1 MNKNKL
7 LPLAIAAALG
17 SLSSTSAIAA
27 GFQLAEYS
35 ATGLGRAYAGE
46 AAMADNASAQF
57 RNPAMMTYLEGTQVS
72 TGLIYVDPNVDVE
85 GTNTSLT
92 GDKTATSSKDFADSA
107 FIPNFYFSHQLN
119 EKVYLG
125 LALSSN
131 FGMHTKLDDN
141 FKGTQFGN
149 EASVMTMEIN
159 PNIAYKINDQF
170 SVGAGVRYVLGEGSI
185 GAKSSADI
193 KNPLNGNVI
202 VPTGTTLK
210 YMEGD
215 DTAWGWQAGAA
226 WQINEDNR
234 LGFNYRSEVNLNLE
248 GHATGLAFGTTT
260 AQLPGSMELTLPATA
275 EIASFHQL
283 TDTVAVHASINWTDW
298 STFEKLEANIPSLS
312 QPNQL
317 VKQENWK
324 DNYRFAVGA
333 TYQLNTK
340 TQLRSGVAY
349 DTAAVDDANRTITI
363 PETDRLWLSLG
374 AGYHYS
380 DNLTLDA
387 GFTYIFA
394 KDADVK
400 EPRDGISSDLTSVPF
415 GGTFEGQTSGNVWLA
430 GVQATYRF

>member
-1 MNKNKL
+1 MNKNKF
-7 LPLAIAAALG
+7 LPLAIAVALG
-17 SLSSTSAIAA
+17 SLSSTPIMAA

-57 RNPAMMTYLEGTQVS
+57 RNPAMLTYLDGTQIS
-72 TGLIYVDPNVDVE
+72 TGMIYVDPNIDVE
-85 GTNTSLT
+85 GTTTSLT
-92 GDKTATSSKDFADSA
+92 GTQTATSSENFADAA
-107 FIPNFYFSHQLN
+107 FIPNLYLSHQLN
-119 EKVYLG
+119 DKIYLG

-131 FGMHTKLDDN
+131 FGMNTKLDDN

-149 EASVMTMEIN
+149 EASVTTVEIN
-159 PNIAYKINDQF
+159 PNIAYNINDQF
-170 SVGAGVRYVLGEGSI
+170 SIGVGVRYVLGEGSI
-185 GAKSSADI
+185 GAKSSGGQVA
-193 KNPLNGNVI
+193 PA
-202 VPTGTTLK
+202 GTALK

-215 DTAWGWQAGAA
+215 DTAWGWQAGAV
-226 WQINEDNR
+226 WQINDRNR
-234 LGFNYRSEVNLNLE
+234 IGFNYRSNVDLKLD
-248 GHATGLAFGTTT
+248 GYATGLAFGSTS

-275 EIASFHQL
+275 EMASFHQL
-283 TDTVAVHASINWTDW
+283 TDKVAVHASINWTDW

-312 QPNQL
+312 QPNQP
-317 VKQENWK
+317 VKQENWE
-324 DNYRFAVGA
+324 DNYRFAIGA

-349 DTAAVDDANRTITI
+349 DTSAVNDVNRTITI

-374 AGYHYS
+374 AGYNYS

-387 GFTYIFA
+387 GVTYIFA

-400 EPRDGISSDLTSVPF
+400 EPRRGISSDLGSVLF
-415 GGTFEGQTSGNVWLA
+415 GGAFEGQTSGNVWLA

>member
-1 MNKNKL
+1 MNKNKY

-17 SLSSTSAIAA
+17 SLSSTSAMAA

-46 AAMADNASAQF
+46 AAMADNASTQF

-92 GDKTATSSKDFADSA
+92 SNKTTTSSKDFADSA

-119 EKVYLG
+119 GKVYLG

-131 FGMHTKLDDN
+131 FGMHTKLDDT

-170 SVGAGVRYVLGEGSI
+170 SVGAGVRYVMGEGSI

-234 LGFNYRSEVNLNLE
+234 LGFNYRSEVNLDLE

-363 PETDRLWLSLG
+363 PETDRLWFSLG
-374 AGYHYS
+374 TGYHYS

-400 EPRDGISSDLTSVPF
+400 EPREGISSDLTSVPF

>member
-17 SLSSTSAIAA
+17 SLSSTSATAA

-57 RNPAMMTYLEGTQVS
+57 RNPAMMTYLDGTQVS

-85 GTNTSLT
+85 GTITQT
-92 GDKTATSSKDFADSA
+92 GEHTSSKDFADSA

-170 SVGAGVRYVLGEGSI
+170 SVGAGVRYVMGEGSI
-185 GAKSSADI
+185 GAKSSADAALQVTPNFSI
-193 KNPLNGNVI
+193 P
-202 VPTGTTLK
+202 VPKGTTLK

-226 WQINEDNR
+226 WQINENNR

-400 EPRDGISSDLTSVPF
+400 EPREGISSDLTSVPF

>member
-1 MNKNKL
+1 MNKNKF

-17 SLSSTSAIAA
+17 SLSSTPIMAA

-57 RNPAMMTYLEGTQVS
+57 RNPAMLAYLDGTQIS
-72 TGLIYVDPNVDVE
+72 TGMIYVDPNIDVE
-85 GTNTSLT
+85 GTTTSLT
-92 GDKTATSSKDFADSA
+92 GTQTATSSENFADAA
-107 FIPNFYFSHQLN
+107 FIPNLYLSHQLN
-119 EKVYLG
+119 DKIYLG

-131 FGMHTKLDDN
+131 FGMNTKLDDN

-149 EASVMTMEIN
+149 EASVTTVEIN
-159 PNIAYKINDQF
+159 PNIAYNINDQF
-170 SVGAGVRYVLGEGSI
+170 SVGVGVRYVLGEGSI
-185 GAKSSADI
+185 GAKSSGGQVA
-193 KNPLNGNVI
+193 PA
-202 VPTGTTLK
+202 GTALK

-215 DTAWGWQAGAA
+215 DTAWGWQAGAV
-226 WQINEDNR
+226 WQINDSNR
-234 LGFNYRSEVNLNLE
+234 IGFNYRSNVDLKLD
-248 GHATGLAFGTTT
+248 GYAAGLAFGSTS
-260 AQLPGSMELTLPATA
+260 AQLPGSMKLTLPATA

-283 TDTVAVHASINWTDW
+283 TDKVAVHASINWTDW

-317 VKQENWK
+317 VKQENWE
-324 DNYRFAVGA
+324 DNYRFAIGA

-349 DTAAVDDANRTITI
+349 DTSAVNDVNRTITI

-374 AGYHYS
+374 AGYNYS

-387 GFTYIFA
+387 GVTYIFA

-400 EPRDGISSDLTSVPF
+400 EPRRGISSDLGSVLF
-415 GGTFEGQTSGNVWLA
+415 GGAFEGQTSGNVWLA

>member
-1 MNKNKL
+1 M
-7 LPLAIAAALG
+7 
-17 SLSSTSAIAA
+17 AA

-57 RNPAMMTYLEGTQVS
+57 RNPAMLTYLDGTQIS
-72 TGLIYVDPNVDVE
+72 TGMIYVDPNIDVE
-85 GTNTSLT
+85 GTTTSLT
-92 GDKTATSSKDFADSA
+92 GTQTATSSENFADAA
-107 FIPNFYFSHQLN
+107 FIPNLYLSHQLN
-119 EKVYLG
+119 DKIYLG

-131 FGMHTKLDDN
+131 FGMNTKLDDN

-149 EASVMTMEIN
+149 EASVTTVEIN
-159 PNIAYKINDQF
+159 PNIAYNINDQF
-170 SVGAGVRYVLGEGSI
+170 SIGVGVRYVLGEGSI
-185 GAKSSADI
+185 GAKSSGGQVA
-193 KNPLNGNVI
+193 PA
-202 VPTGTTLK
+202 GTALK

-215 DTAWGWQAGAA
+215 DTAWGWQAGAV
-226 WQINEDNR
+226 WQINDRNR
-234 LGFNYRSEVNLNLE
+234 IGFNYRSNVDLKLD
-248 GHATGLAFGTTT
+248 GYATGLAFGSTS

-275 EIASFHQL
+275 EMASFHQL
-283 TDTVAVHASINWTDW
+283 TDKVAVHASINWTDW

-312 QPNQL
+312 QPNQP
-317 VKQENWK
+317 VKQENWE
-324 DNYRFAVGA
+324 DNYRFAIGA

-349 DTAAVDDANRTITI
+349 DTSAVNDVNRTITI

-374 AGYHYS
+374 AGYNYS

-387 GFTYIFA
+387 GVTYIFA

-400 EPRDGISSDLTSVPF
+400 EPRRGISSDLGSVLF
-415 GGTFEGQTSGNVWLA
+415 GGAFEGQTSGNVWLA